1 MTYHPAR
8 LKEFVSTNHEKFAA
22 ALRYS
27 WLRTGHGNSSS
38 DALGQ
43 SPKLSMQTSAFGA
56 NPGDLRMLVHVPPHR
71 IAKAPLV
78 VVLHGCKQT
87 AQAYAQG
94 AGWLTLADQCG
105 FAVLCPE
112 QKSSNNRNCCFNWF
126 YPSDT
131 RRGEGEVES
140 VRQMVSKAILDYD
153 LDPKRVFVSGL
164 SAGGAMACALLAVYP
179 EIFAGGAIV
188 AGLPHGSATNVSE
201 ALGAMSEGQSRSASE
216 LGTVVRNA
224 SPHNGPWPK
233 ISIWQGDAD
242 KTVNPLNAE
251 QITLQWTDVHNLS
264 ETPDRVDNIE
274 GHTRCV
280 WLSSAGQILVES
292 HTIEGLGHGTP
303 LATGGL
309 DGYGT
314 VGPFLIEMGISSSS
328 TIAAS
333 WGLTRKY
340 ELHTEPMDQ
349 SLLRESPTTSDK
361 LISATRSAGPTS
373 AVSQIRLKSKIQRVI
388 ISMKRALGVSSDS

>member
-140 VRQMVSKAILDYD
+140 VRQMVSKAILDFD
-153 LDPKRVFVSGL
+153 LDPELVFVTGL

-179 EIFAGGAIV
+179 EIFAGGAII

-216 LGTVVRNA
+216 LGTVVRSA
-224 SPHNGPWPK
+224 SPHSGPWPK
-233 ISIWQGDAD
+233 VSIWQGAAD
-242 KTVNPLNAE
+242 KTVNPSNAE
-251 QITLQWTDVHNLS
+251 QVTLQWTDVHNLS
-264 ETPDRVDNIE
+264 ETPDRIDNIE
-274 GHTRCV
+274 GHARRV
-280 WLSSAGQILVES
+280 WLSPTGQILIES
-292 HTIEGLGHGTP
+292 YTIEGLGHGTP
-303 LATGGL
+303 LAAGGP
-309 DGYGT
+309 DGCGAA
-314 VGPFLIEMGISSSS
+314 GPFLIETGISSSS
-328 TIAAS
+328 LIAAS
-333 WGLTRKY
+333 WGLERMR
-340 ELHTEPMDQ
+340 EPHTETVDE
-349 SLLRESPTTSDK
+349 SLLMEPHANSEK
-361 LISATRSAGPTS
+361 LTLVTRSVGSMRAG
-373 AVSQIRLKSKIQRVI
+373 SQIKLNSKIKAMI
-388 ISMKRALGVSSDS
+388 ISMKRALGISSDS

>member
-140 VRQMVSKAILDYD
+140 VRQMVSKAILDFD
-153 LDPKRVFVSGL
+153 LDPELVFVTGL
-164 SAGGAMACALLAVYP
+164 SAGGAMACAL
-179 EIFAGGAIV
+179 
-188 AGLPHGSATNVSE
+188 
-201 ALGAMSEGQSRSASE
+201 
-216 LGTVVRNA
+216 
-224 SPHNGPWPK
+224 
-233 ISIWQGDAD
+233 
-242 KTVNPLNAE
+242 
-251 QITLQWTDVHNLS
+251 
-264 ETPDRVDNIE
+264 
-274 GHTRCV
+274 
-280 WLSSAGQILVES
+280 
-292 HTIEGLGHGTP
+292 
-303 LATGGL
+303 
-309 DGYGT
+309 
-314 VGPFLIEMGISSSS
+314 
-328 TIAAS
+328 
-333 WGLTRKY
+333 
-340 ELHTEPMDQ
+340 
-349 SLLRESPTTSDK
+349 
-361 LISATRSAGPTS
+361 
-373 AVSQIRLKSKIQRVI
+373 
-388 ISMKRALGVSSDS
+388 